1 MTLKDDASAA
11 TDLPPESPPPAHR
24 GSVSF
29 PSMYYYW
36 SPFVWHVIPGY
47 GPLYS
52 ISLTY
57 YPSAPAHGFMLY
69 VVSQSVGLCYV
80 APPGLRLRVM
90 ASTMT
95 LYAYPPAIPE
105 TRCAFPGSKMYQQ
118 YAQQLL
124 DYIDRKS
131 VV

>member
-1 MTLKDDASAA
+1 MTPKDDASAA
-11 TDLPPESPPPAHR
+11 TDLPPESPPPPTR
-24 GSVSF
+24 QGSVSF
-29 PSMYYYW
+29 PPMYYYW

-47 GPLYS
+47 GPLF
-52 ISLTY
+52 ISLSY
-57 YPSAPAHGFMLY
+57 SPSAPAHRFMRY

-105 TRCAFPGSKMYQQ
+105 TGCAFLGSKLYQH
-118 YAQQLL
+118 YAQ
-124 DYIDRKS
+124 
-131 VV
+131 